1 MDYENFDLQHTS
13 IIKPLLLSRNIFV
26 KGMELELEQLK
37 GEKSSTVT
45 VSYISQIIIQ

>member
-26 KGMELELEQLK
+26 KGMELEL
-37 GEKSSTVT
+37 GKSSTVT